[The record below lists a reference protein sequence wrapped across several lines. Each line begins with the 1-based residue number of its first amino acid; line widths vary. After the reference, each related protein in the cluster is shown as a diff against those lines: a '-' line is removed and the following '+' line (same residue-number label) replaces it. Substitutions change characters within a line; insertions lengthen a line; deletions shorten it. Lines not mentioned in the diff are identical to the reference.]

1 MLGFDNVF
9 TNIISFLFY
18 RWRKCMPLTIPLKKE
33 NKNSMLCS
41 RHLNKSW
48 KQRDS
53 FSFLLALAISHAFLA
68 LLHQLNQLDF
78 HTAPWLQQ
86 GRQTGGPS
94 TENKLTTLTLHGR
107 IQALFHRRTKFHLPH
122 TEQIIII
129 FCSNLKKK
137 KKVPATVIHEE
148 PAFTVKL
155 IDSHLAEEE
164 GWKNTE
170 VFFLASL
177 KCKPKLHW
185 SVQAR
190 QNWDPSTK
198 TYVSIQ

>member
-9 TNIISFLFY
+9 TYIISFLFY

-137 KKVPATVIHEE
+137 KSACYCNSWRASFYCE
-148 PAFTVKL
+148 AYWFTPCRRGGVEKYR
-155 IDSHLAEEE
+155 
-164 GWKNTE
+164 G
-170 VFFLASL
+170 FFFSFT
-177 KCKPKLHW
+177 
-185 SVQAR
+185 QM
-190 QNWDPSTK
+190 
-198 TYVSIQ
+198 